1 MFNRNEF
8 RAQIVRAGKTSK
20 EVAEFLG
27 IDESTLYRK
36 IQDDGRFT
44 RQEIGLLIKFLGIKD
59 PDSIFFADELAE
71 TQE

>member
-8 RAQIVRAGKTSK
+8 RAQIVRTGKTSK

-27 IDESTLYRK
+27 IDESTFYRK

-44 RQEIGLLIKFLGIKD
+44 RQEIELIAEFLGISDVKA
-59 PDSIFFADELAE
+59 IFFADELA
-71 TQE
+71 